1 VTYLLVVS
9 PEFKNSKKEF
19 AHMESVDFV
28 VDEFENWQS
37 AVVQVAHNVEQ
48 TFKIVL
54 ATGSF
59 EVDHGIRSKHG
70 VAVKVVH
77 FFLDA
82 VNPVFVEDFTHQSE
96 VNQRVALPLVV
107 VAYVLKLQ
115 VSVHVPQHVD
125 DLDLLQ

>member
-1 VTYLLVVS
+1 
-9 PEFKNSKKEF
+9 
-19 AHMESVDFV
+19 MESVDFV

-77 FFLDA
+77 FFLDP
-82 VNPVFVEDFTHQSE
+82 VNPVFVEDFTHQSK

-125 DLDLLQ
+125 DFDLLQ